1 MLRILQ
7 QLILTTFFVFLAA
20 QASGMFIQADPMDPT
35 GPGVGTNR
43 YAYSGA
49 DPINRM
55 DPSGYAWVDRTFER
69 AFGEGSFDRTFGS
82 GASDRMD
89 RIADSVFGSSN
100 DRAVSQAYNNYSG
113 SMSYSDWRFA
123 SGDLTGSYIN
133 DAYHSAIPYG
143 SRSPVVKAQFSSA
156 LISLS
161 QHEAAGGHTIA
172 RHVGLSDAQLRG
184 AVQGNLPLPFGLGIA
199 RRTHGTFTSLPS
211 AERLVLSTVYSR
223 PDLVAGVVSGA
234 LPDAIINQ
242 AFGSPTGREAY
253 RTSRRFNSPVVIR
266 PTYNVRAHILPHSP
280 LPGGFIVNTSF
291 PHNGSLVSR

>member
-7 QLILTTFFVFLAA
+7 QFILTALFAVFAS
-20 QASGMFIQADPMDPT
+20 QASAMFISPDPMNPT
-35 GPGVGTNR
+35 EPGVGTNR
-43 YAYSGA
+43 YAYSGG

-55 DPSGYAWVDRTFER
+55 DPSGYAWVDRAFESV
-69 AFGEGSFDRTFGS
+69 FGEGSFDRTFGS

-89 RIADSVFGSSN
+89 RIADSVFGNSN
-100 DRAVSQAYNNYSG
+100 DRAVSRAYNDYNG
-113 SMSYSDWRFA
+113 SLGYSDWRFSTA
-123 SGDLTGSYIN
+123 NLTGSYIN
-133 DAYHSAIPYG
+133 DAYNSAIPHS

-156 LISLS
+156 LINLA

-184 AVQGNLPLPFGLGIA
+184 AVQGNLPLPFGLGFA
-199 RRTHGTFTSLPS
+199 RRAHGTFTSLPA
-211 AERLVLSTVYSR
+211 AERLVTSTIASR
-223 PDLVAGVVSGA
+223 PDLVAGVVSGI
-234 LPDAIINQ
+234 LPDAVISR

-266 PTYNVRAHILPHSP
+266 PTYNVRAAIVPHAS
-280 LPGGFIVNTSF
+280 LPGGFLVRTSF